1 MRIYI
6 SEKAMK
12 KKPEDCTRCP
22 MCDAETDDCLL
33 LPVCYQG
40 WDEQYK
46 NCPLQEKRQPNPF
59 NSVMALLR
67 DFDLEQDAEFDIA
80 ELADMICQLFKDGAY
95 D

>member
-1 MRIYI
+1 MRVYI
-6 SEKAMK
+6 SEKALK
-12 KKPEDCTRCP
+12 EKPAECWGCP
-22 MCDAETDDCLL
+22 MCDAESDDCLL
-33 LPVCYQG
+33 SPVYYRE
-40 WDEQYK
+40 WDDQYK
-46 NCPLQEKRQPNPF
+46 NCPLREKYQPNPF

>member
-1 MRIYI
+1 
-6 SEKAMK
+6 
-12 KKPEDCTRCP
+12 
-22 MCDAETDDCLL
+22 MCHDAAFVAHGDRRE
-33 LPVCYQG
+33 LPDFYNQRG
-40 WDEQYK
+40 RRKD
-46 NCPLQEKRQPNPF
+46 CPLIEKRQPNPF